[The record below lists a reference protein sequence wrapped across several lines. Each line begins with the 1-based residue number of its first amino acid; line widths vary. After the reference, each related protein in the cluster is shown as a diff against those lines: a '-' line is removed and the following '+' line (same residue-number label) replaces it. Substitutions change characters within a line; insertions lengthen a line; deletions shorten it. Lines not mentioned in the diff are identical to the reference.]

1 MQGFPKVI
9 QTRHDVE
16 VLLLTHPIEIKAFLS
31 ELCNDI
37 LQWYPSG
44 ELIGVEG
51 ITDDTHKVVTEERE
65 GVEYK
70 TQYELK
76 ENPDCKLYQMG
87 YTIEEVN
94 VIINDN
100 Q

>member
-16 VLLLTHPIEIKAFLS
+16 VLLLTHPIETKVFLS
-31 ELCNDI
+31 EISNDI

-44 ELIGVEG
+44 ELVGVEGEG
-51 ITDDTHKVVTEERE
+51 ITDDTHKVVIEERE

-76 ENPDCKLYQMG
+76 ENPNCKLYQMG
-87 YTIEEVN
+87 YTIEEVK
-94 VIINDN
+94 VIIAS
-100 Q
+100 